1 MKWVI
6 IMMAAVRMMRW
17 SCHKK
22 PSQGGGGRWHSD
34 LGDNITSHRTVG
46 KYAKYIYIL
55 DCQLIHQIHFYSQMS
70 FFCEFLFQWVLWR
83 LFLRP
88 APFDDLLNLAC
99 VLPVM
104 LSKHLNISGTRRL
117 KSFWRD
123 DSQIVHLLDSQ
134 TILPSSWVRSLV
146 TQSHASRLL

>member
-1 MKWVI
+1 
-6 IMMAAVRMMRW
+6 MMTTVMMMRW

-22 PSQGGGGRWHSD
+22 PSLGGGARWHSD
-34 LGDNITSHRTVG
+34 LGDNITSHCCVG

-55 DCQLIHQIHFYSQMS
+55 DGQLIHQIHFYSQMF
-70 FFCEFLFQWVLWR
+70 FFCEFRFQWILWK

-88 APFDDLLNLAC
+88 APFDDLLNIAC

-104 LSKHLNISGTRRL
+104 LSKHLNISGIRWL

-123 DSQIVHLLDSQ
+123 DSQIVHLVDSP

-146 TQSHASRLL
+146 TRSHASRLL

>member
-1 MKWVI
+1 MNTMTMTV
-6 IMMAAVRMMRW
+6 MMMRW

-22 PSQGGGGRWHSD
+22 PSLGGGARWHSD
-34 LGDNITSHRTVG
+34 LGDNTLLCWQIR
-46 KYAKYIYIL
+46 
-55 DCQLIHQIHFYSQMS
+55 QIHLHFRCSTNTPNT
-70 FFCEFLFQWVLWR
+70 FLLTNVLFCELLFQWILWR
-83 LFLRP
+83 LFLKP

-104 LSKHLNISGTRRL
+104 LSKHLNISGILRL

-123 DSQIVHLLDSQ
+123 DSQIVHLVDSQ